1 MTAERD
7 IAWDGFVN
15 ARDLGGLPLTGGGQ
29 TSFGGVVRSE
39 HPMHLSEQGWDAMW
53 DYGIRTIV
61 SLETGNLDAQ
71 DALRANPPVHIPG
84 RFTVIRQVHAPIE
97 NGSDTEFMQRWADT
111 GLWGTPLYFS
121 DALNRWPNL
130 HARALSAIA
139 DAPAG
144 VLLHCGRGHDRTGIV
159 SLLLLTLAGATH
171 QAITEDYLL
180 SADRLAGR
188 DPGAAGRLAARMREE
203 GTTVRAAIAGILADL
218 DIEGYLTTAGM
229 SGPQLDM
236 LRRRLVHTPP

>member
-1 MTAERD
+1 MRERC
-7 IAWDGFVN
+7 
-15 ARDLGGLPLTGGGQ
+15 RP
-29 TSFGGVVRSE
+29 SR
-39 HPMHLSEQGWDAMW
+39 M
-53 DYGIRTIV
+53 RRRV
-61 SLETGNLDAQ
+61 SC
-71 DALRANPPVHIPG
+71 G
-84 RFTVIRQVHAPIE
+84 R
-97 NGSDTEFMQRWADT
+97 
-111 GLWGTPLYFS
+111 
-121 DALNRWPNL
+121 
-130 HARALSAIA
+130 
-139 DAPAG
+139 
-144 VLLHCGRGHDRTGIV
+144 GRGHDRTGIV